1 MNAQIL
7 HQSANL
13 WVKQAKQDIANRIR
27 EFLNETGLSVH
38 QMANDLNLDVNEL
51 NSILRGGTPTF
62 ETFAVLMLAAGLV
75 MEIKSIED
83 VDVPMDRNGM
93 PIPEGFDDED
103 LDEED
108 IDDEEEE
115 EPEPEPRRFAP
126 RSQRSIFDDF
136 HREPAP
142 EPAPVQQ
149 PRAANGR
156 FMPWPKNPAE
166 RGVGAPVPPPGMPP
180 MPGMRPAPMFGGAAQ
195 NGNRR
200 PPFAEMN
207 REELVNIVREHLWQN
222 EIDLANVGR
231 EQLVRFLE
239 DKDRQFNAL
248 RQERE
253 NGGRQQAVA
262 VDPSVVQLKEKL
274 KKVIDNNPHL
284 RGFLKDVFEG

>member
-7 HQSANL
+7 HQSANN

-83 VDVPMDRNGM
+83 VDAPMDENGM
-93 PIPEGFDDED
+93 PIPEDFDD
-103 LDEED
+103 
-108 IDDEEEE
+108 E
-115 EPEPEPRRFAP
+115 EPEPEPRRFTP
-126 RSQRSIFDDF
+126 RSERPQRPQRSIFDDF

-166 RGVGAPVPPPGMPP
+166 RGTGAPVPPPGMP
-180 MPGMRPAPMFGGAAQ
+180 MPGMRPMPMFGGMPQ
-195 NGNRR
+195 GGGQR
-200 PPFAEMN
+200 PPFSQMS
-207 REELVNIVREHLWQN
+207 REELVNIVRQHLWQS
-222 EIDLANVGR
+222 EIDLANVDR

-239 DKDRQFNAL
+239 HKDQQFNEL
-248 RQERE
+248 RNE
-253 NGGRQQAVA
+253 QQAPM
-262 VDPSVVQLKEKL
+262 VDPQVAQLKKKL
-274 KKVIDNNPHL
+274 KDFFEKNPNA
-284 RGFLKDVFEG
+284 RGYLKDVFED

>member
-7 HQSANL
+7 HQSANN

-75 MEIKSIED
+75 MEIKSIDD
-83 VDVPMDRNGM
+83 VDVPMDENGM
-93 PIPEGFDDED
+93 PIPEDFDD
-103 LDEED
+103 
-108 IDDEEEE
+108 E

-126 RSQRSIFDDF
+126 RSERRSIFDDF

-142 EPAPVQQ
+142 EQAPVQQ

-166 RGVGAPVPPPGMPP
+166 RGTGAPVPPPGML
-180 MPGMRPAPMFGGAAQ
+180 MPGMRPAPMFGGMPQGAGQ
-195 NGNRR
+195 R
-200 PPFAEMN
+200 PPFSRMS
-207 REELVNIVREHLWQN
+207 REELVNIVRQHLWQS
-222 EIDLANVGR
+222 EIDLANVDR

-239 DKDRQFNAL
+239 HKDQQFNEL
-248 RQERE
+248 RNE
-253 NGGRQQAVA
+253 QQAPM
-262 VDPSVVQLKEKL
+262 VDPQVAQLKKKL
-274 KKVIDNNPHL
+274 KDFFEKNPNA
-284 RGFLKDVFEG
+284 RGYLKDVFED